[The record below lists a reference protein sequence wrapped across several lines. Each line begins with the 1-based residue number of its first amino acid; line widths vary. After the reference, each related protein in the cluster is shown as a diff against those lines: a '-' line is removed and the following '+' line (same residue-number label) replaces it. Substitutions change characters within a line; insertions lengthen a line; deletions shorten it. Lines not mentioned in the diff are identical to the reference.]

1 MALTSE
7 QVLGW
12 SRVGVLLLGMG
23 WAAWMDHKERRV
35 SNSHWMIWVKP
46 AIFIWCLELLAREA
60 DWTIFLTASA
70 VVAYASVAVIGR
82 PTIKDVLSGNRL
94 DIIVSMWYLV
104 SIIGVVVGMTK
115 YGDADLLDILLG
127 EESGMAALYWTT
139 LSGLI
144 VIFVIDFGWRLRLI
158 HGGADAKALMWVAI
172 LVPNWSTMPVVLD
185 YSSEVTLRLP
195 PAISLLMWGGISFL
209 LIPIFLIVKNIINGN
224 VKSISDLR
232 MFWHSTVMPINKVQD
247 SHVWLLTSMIEMPNG
262 ELKTFHK
269 TRAPRRTPS
278 DEQLAL
284 QIEELKSNNVDQV
297 WVSYKLPL
305 LVFLFPVI
313 LPMAIF
319 GDIIVI
325 ILQIVGL

>member
-104 SIIGVVVGMTK
+104 SIIGVIVGMTK
-115 YGDADLLDILLG
+115 YGDVDLLDILLG

-185 YSSEVTLRLP
+185 YGSEVTLRLP

-209 LIPIFLIVKNIINGN
+209 LIPIFLIIKNIIHGN
-224 VKSISDLR
+224 VKSASDLR
-232 MFWHSTVMPINKVQD
+232 MFWHSTVMPIDKVQD

-262 ELKTFHK
+262 ELKTYHK

-278 DEQLAL
+278 DEQLAI
-284 QIEELKSNNVDQV
+284 QIEELKSNNVEQV
-297 WVSYKLPL
+297 WISYKLPL

-325 ILQIVGL
+325 ILQIAGL

>member
-1 MALTSE
+1 MALASE

-104 SIIGVVVGMTK
+104 SIVGIIVGMTK
-115 YGDADLLDILLG
+115 YGDVDLLNLLLG

-139 LSGLI
+139 LSGLV

-185 YSSEVTLRLP
+185 YGSEITLRLP

-209 LIPIFLIVKNIINGN
+209 LIPILLIFKNITQGN
-224 VKSISDLR
+224 VKSVSDLR
-232 MFWHSTVMPINKVQD
+232 MFWHSTVMPIGKVQD

-262 ELKTFHK
+262 ELKTYHK

-278 DEQLAL
+278 DEQLAI
-284 QIEELKSNNVDQV
+284 QIEELKTNNVEEV

-313 LPMAIF
+313 LPMAIC
-319 GDIIVI
+319 GDIIAI
-325 ILQIVGL
+325 ILHIFGL

>member
-94 DIIVSMWYLV
+94 DIIVSMWYLG

-115 YGDADLLDILLG
+115 YGDVDLLDILLG

-209 LIPIFLIVKNIINGN
+209 LIPIFLIIKNIINGN

-232 MFWHSTVMPINKVQD
+232 MFWHSTVMPIDKVQD

-262 ELKTFHK
+262 ELKTYHK

-284 QIEELKSNNVDQV
+284 QIEELKSNNVEQV

-325 ILQIVGL
+325 ILQIAGL

>member
-70 VVAYASVAVIGR
+70 VVAYASIAVIGR

-115 YGDADLLDILLG
+115 YGDVDLLDILLG

-209 LIPIFLIVKNIINGN
+209 LIPIFLIIKNIINGN

-232 MFWHSTVMPINKVQD
+232 MFWHSTVMPIDKVQD

-262 ELKTFHK
+262 ELKTYHK

-284 QIEELKSNNVDQV
+284 QIEELKSNNVEQV

-319 GDIIVI
+319 GDIIAI
-325 ILQIVGL
+325 ILQIAGL

>member
-12 SRVGVLLLGMG
+12 SRVVVLLLGMG

-35 SNSHWMIWVKP
+35 SNSHWMVWVKP

-70 VVAYASVAVIGR
+70 VVAYASIAVIGR

-115 YGDADLLDILLG
+115 YGDVDLLDILLG

-209 LIPIFLIVKNIINGN
+209 LIPIFLIIKNIINGN

-232 MFWHSTVMPINKVQD
+232 MFWHSTVMPIDKVQD

-262 ELKTFHK
+262 ELKTYHK

-284 QIEELKSNNVDQV
+284 QIEELKSNNVEQV

-325 ILQIVGL
+325 ILQIAGL

>member
-1 MALTSE
+1 
-7 QVLGW
+7 
-12 SRVGVLLLGMG
+12 
-23 WAAWMDHKERRV
+23 MDHKERRV

-115 YGDADLLDILLG
+115 YGDVDLLDILLG

-209 LIPIFLIVKNIINGN
+209 LIPIFLIIKNIINGN

-232 MFWHSTVMPINKVQD
+232 MFWHSTVMPIDKVQD

-262 ELKTFHK
+262 ELKTYHK

-284 QIEELKSNNVDQV
+284 QIEELKSNNVEQV

-319 GDIIVI
+319 GDIITI

>member
-115 YGDADLLDILLG
+115 YGDVDLLDILLG

-209 LIPIFLIVKNIINGN
+209 LIPIFLIIKNIINGN

-232 MFWHSTVMPINKVQD
+232 MFWHSTVMPIDKVQD

-262 ELKTFHK
+262 ELKTYHK
-269 TRAPRRTPS
+269 TRSPRPTPS

-284 QIEELKSNNVDQV
+284 QIEELKSNNVEQV

-325 ILQIVGL
+325 ILQIAGL

>member
-35 SNSHWMIWVKP
+35 SNSHWMVWVKP

-115 YGDADLLDILLG
+115 YGDVDLLDILLG

-209 LIPIFLIVKNIINGN
+209 LIPIFLIIKNIINGN

-232 MFWHSTVMPINKVQD
+232 MFWHSTVMPIDKVQD

-262 ELKTFHK
+262 ELKTYHK

-284 QIEELKSNNVDQV
+284 QIEELKSNNVEQV

-325 ILQIVGL
+325 ILQIAGL

>member
-115 YGDADLLDILLG
+115 YGDVDLLDILLG

-158 HGGADAKALMWVAI
+158 HGGADAKALIWVAI

-209 LIPIFLIVKNIINGN
+209 LIPIFLIIKNIINGN

-232 MFWHSTVMPINKVQD
+232 MFWHSTVMPIDKVQD

-262 ELKTFHK
+262 ELKTYHK

-284 QIEELKSNNVDQV
+284 QIEELKSNNVEQV

-325 ILQIVGL
+325 ILQIAGL

>member
-1 MALTSE
+1 
-7 QVLGW
+7 
-12 SRVGVLLLGMG
+12 
-23 WAAWMDHKERRV
+23 
-35 SNSHWMIWVKP
+35 MINEKT
-46 AIFIWCLELLAREA
+46 AIFIWGLELLAREA

-115 YGDADLLDILLG
+115 YGDVDLLDFLLG

-158 HGGADAKALMWVAI
+158 HGGADAKALMWVAS

-209 LIPIFLIVKNIINGN
+209 LIPIFLIIKNIINGN

-232 MFWHSTVMPINKVQD
+232 MFWHSTVMPIDKVQD

-262 ELKTFHK
+262 ELKTYHK

-284 QIEELKSNNVDQV
+284 QIEELKSNNVEQV

-325 ILQIVGL
+325 ILQIAGL

>member
-104 SIIGVVVGMTK
+104 SIIGVIVGMTK
-115 YGDADLLDILLG
+115 YGDVDLLDILLG

-139 LSGLI
+139 LSGLV

-185 YSSEVTLRLP
+185 YGSEITLRLP

-209 LIPIFLIVKNIINGN
+209 LIPILLIVKNITQGN
-224 VKSISDLR
+224 VKSVSDLR
-232 MFWHSTVMPINKVQD
+232 MFWHSTVMPIDKVQD

-262 ELKTFHK
+262 ELKTYHK

-278 DEQLAL
+278 DEQLAI
-284 QIEELKSNNVDQV
+284 QIEELKTNNIEEV

-319 GDIIVI
+319 GDIIAI

>member
-12 SRVGVLLLGMG
+12 TRVGVLLLGMG

-104 SIIGVVVGMTK
+104 SIIGVIVGMTK
-115 YGDADLLDILLG
+115 YGDVDLLDILLG

-185 YSSEVTLRLP
+185 YGSEVTLRLP

-209 LIPIFLIVKNIINGN
+209 LIPILLIVKNIIYGN
-224 VKSISDLR
+224 VKSVSDLR
-232 MFWHSTVMPINKVQD
+232 MFWHSTVMPIDKVQD

-262 ELKTFHK
+262 ELKTYHK

-278 DEQLAL
+278 DEQLAM
-284 QIEELKSNNVDQV
+284 QIEELKTNNVEEV

-313 LPMAIF
+313 LPMAIC
-319 GDIIVI
+319 GDIIAI

>member
-82 PTIKDVLSGNRL
+82 PTIKDILSGNRL

-104 SIIGVVVGMTK
+104 SIVGVIVGMTK
-115 YGDADLLDILLG
+115 YGDVDLLDLLLG

-139 LSGLI
+139 LSGLV

-185 YSSEVTLRLP
+185 YGSEITLRLP

-209 LIPIFLIVKNIINGN
+209 LIPILLILKNITQGN
-224 VKSISDLR
+224 VKSVSDLR
-232 MFWHSTVMPINKVQD
+232 MFWHSTVMPIDKVQD

-262 ELKTFHK
+262 ELKTYHK

-278 DEQLAL
+278 DEQLAI
-284 QIEELKSNNVDQV
+284 QIEELKTNNVEEV

-319 GDIIVI
+319 GDIIAI

>member
-1 MALTSE
+1 
-7 QVLGW
+7 
-12 SRVGVLLLGMG
+12 
-23 WAAWMDHKERRV
+23 
-35 SNSHWMIWVKP
+35 
-46 AIFIWCLELLAREA
+46 
-60 DWTIFLTASA
+60 
-70 VVAYASVAVIGR
+70 
-82 PTIKDVLSGNRL
+82 
-94 DIIVSMWYLV
+94 
-104 SIIGVVVGMTK
+104 
-115 YGDADLLDILLG
+115 
-127 EESGMAALYWTT
+127 MAALYWTT

-224 VKSISDLR
+224 VKSVSDLR
-232 MFWHSTVMPINKVQD
+232 MFWHSTVMPIDKVQD
-247 SHVWLLTSMIEMPNG
+247 SHVWFLTSMNEMPNG
-262 ELKTFHK
+262 ELKTYHK

-284 QIEELKSNNVDQV
+284 QIEELKSNNVEQV

-325 ILQIVGL
+325 ILQIAGL